1 MGQRYH
7 RGFTAAEKTELRWR
21 CKLLLSPFT
30 FLNYAKVTKYEALE
44 KNVVSEP
51 KYRNSGNLKYSGNS
65 RNAPLR
71 LKIFGLFVN
80 GEIKMRASLA
90 DGEELGSN
98 LLHVHANVTESN
110 LV

>member
-1 MGQRYH
+1 
-7 RGFTAAEKTELRWR
+7 
-21 CKLLLSPFT
+21 
-30 FLNYAKVTKYEALE
+30 LE

-110 LV
+110 LVQYPARPQADAAIALLSSANNDLA